1 MPKYRAF
8 IHGANF
14 HIYSH
19 DSARVETLG
28 FYTNAFLEA
37 RDARTAEFEALE
49 LIHHSPKLQ
58 GVIRNPADDPPRICV
73 EELEEIAD
81 WPEDT
86 ARPLTGL
93 ALYDE
98 AAEAGAE

>member
-19 DSARVETLG
+19 DSQQVETLG

-37 RDARTAEFEALE
+37 QSPESAEFEALE
-49 LIHHSPKLQ
+49 LIRHLPKLR
-58 GVIRNPADDPPRICV
+58 GVVRNPPDDPPRICV
-73 EELEEIAD
+73 EELEEIAE
-81 WPEDT
+81 WPVDT
-86 ARPLTGL
+86 VRPLTGL

-98 AAEAGAE
+98 AGSEDD

>member
-14 HIYSH
+14 QIYSH
-19 DSARVETLG
+19 DCECVETLG

-37 RDARTAEFEALE
+37 HDPPTAEFEALE
-49 LIHHSPKLQ
+49 LIRQSPKLQ

-73 EELEEIAD
+73 EELEEITD
-81 WPEDT
+81 WPEGT

-93 ALYDE
+93 AFYDE
-98 AAEAGAE
+98 AAESGAE